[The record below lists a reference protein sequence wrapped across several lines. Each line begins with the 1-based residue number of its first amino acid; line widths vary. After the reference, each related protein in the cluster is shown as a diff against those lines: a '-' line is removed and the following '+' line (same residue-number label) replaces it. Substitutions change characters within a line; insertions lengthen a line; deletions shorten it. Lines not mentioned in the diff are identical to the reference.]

1 MIAFDLYK
9 EYFNDVY
16 IFNSHQDGDIM
27 TNFVCQALPT
37 AYNIC
42 KELNGQTNA
51 FKSKHVSPS
60 LDGSKLY
67 AKAKQRSVPMT
78 RKMISKLNDFRLS
91 NNTEYQKFQSCLSS
105 ESKKRLLDRSLE
117 LEKQVAL
124 VSENVRLF
132 LEPSRSDDHITNFE
146 SAATKGKYCE
156 IDASRVLDYPNSTLM
171 RTIS

>member
-1 MIAFDLYK
+1 MIAFDSYK
-9 EYFNDVY
+9 EYFNDLY
-16 IFNSHQDGDIM
+16 IFNFHQDGDIM

-37 AYNIC
+37 AYNVC
-42 KELNGQTNA
+42 KELKGQTKT
-51 FKSKHVSPS
+51 FKSKHVSHS
-60 LDGSKLY
+60 LDGLKLK
-67 AKAKQRSVPMT
+67 AKAKQRNVPMT

-91 NNTEYQKFQSCLSS
+91 NNTEYKKFQSCLSS

-132 LEPSRSDDHITNFE
+132 LEPSRREDHVTNFE
-146 SAATKGKYCE
+146 NAATEGKYCE

-171 RTIS
+171 RSIS